1 MEGGPGSRQ
10 LEPVRETPPQD
21 RSSRPHH
28 VPRTLPIVA
37 FAAAWI
43 ASPPLLQAQTGSV
56 AGTVQLAGEASPGE
70 TVEVTSDRG
79 YCGRSIEP
87 RDVATEN
94 GRVQNAVVWI
104 EGAEGEP
111 EPRRRKLLND
121 GCRFD
126 PGHLAAAVGDT
137 LVVENRDSLLHNMNM
152 KQTYSRGEMAGETR
166 PLGNFSLP
174 LAGMSVERPDLIEA
188 PGVIEVTC
196 DAHGWMEA
204 RVRVF
209 DHPYF
214 AVSGPEGKM
223 AIDDVP
229 PGTYRLHVR
238 HPAVGSIER
247 RVTVGAG
254 ERTRV
259 DLTLEP

>member
-1 MEGGPGSRQ
+1 MEER
-10 LEPVRETPPQD
+10 
-21 RSSRPHH
+21 SRP
-28 VPRTLPIVA
+28 PGRGSTTLPPLVFAVA
-37 FAAAWI
+37 LIF
-43 ASPPLLQAQTGSV
+43 SPPHLPAQTGSV
-56 AGTVQLAGEASPGE
+56 AGTVRLAGEVSPAEG
-70 TVEVTSDRG
+70 VEVTSDQG

-87 RDVATEN
+87 RDVVTED

-152 KQTYSRGEMAGETR
+152 KQTYTRGERAGETR

-174 LAGMSVERPDLIEA
+174 LAGMSVERPDLIED

-223 AIDDVP
+223 AIGEVP

-247 RVTVGAG
+247 RVTVRTG

>member
-1 MEGGPGSRQ
+1 MRELPPTMSRSFHGRRA
-10 LEPVRETPPQD
+10 VA
-21 RSSRPHH
+21 S
-28 VPRTLPIVA
+28 VPLVLV
-37 FAAAWI
+37 AAAWI
-43 ASPPLLQAQTGSV
+43 ASPPALHAQTGSV
-56 AGTVQLAGEASPGE
+56 AGTVRLAGEVSPRE
-70 TVEVTSDRG
+70 AVQVTSDRG

-87 RDVATEN
+87 RDVVTEG
-94 GRVQNAVVWI
+94 GRVQNAVAWI
-104 EGAEGEP
+104 EGAEGDP
-111 EPRRRKLLND
+111 EPRTRKLLNR
-121 GCRFD
+121 GCRFV

-152 KQTYSRGEMAGETR
+152 KQTRTRGETAVESR

-174 LAGMSVERPDLIEA
+174 LAGMSVEKPDLIEA

-214 AVSGPEGKM
+214 GVSGPEGG
-223 AIDDVP
+223 IVIEEVP
-229 PGTYRLHVR
+229 PGTYRLRVR
-238 HPAVGSIER
+238 HPAVGSVER
-247 RVTVGAG
+247 RVTVRTG